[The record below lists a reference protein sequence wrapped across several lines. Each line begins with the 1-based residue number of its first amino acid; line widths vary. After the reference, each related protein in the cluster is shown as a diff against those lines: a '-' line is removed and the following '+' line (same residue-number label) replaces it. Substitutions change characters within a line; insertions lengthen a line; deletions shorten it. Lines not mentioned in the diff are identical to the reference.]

1 MSVNDV
7 DRMFEKITQLEEKLD
22 RIEQLL
28 LTLLEDKYITEEE
41 WARIAEADQMVKD
54 KQYNKLIQ
62 VK

>member
-41 WARIAEADQMVKD
+41 RARIAEADQILKD